1 MKTVSGLGKGECSSK
16 ARGTGLRNE
25 AELMDTLGHAG
36 PFSQLIHSLSSDR
49 NVWDEIIRSLCLKI
63 TLAAIKM

>member
-1 MKTVSGLGKGECSSK
+1 MKTVSRPRKGECSSK

-25 AELMDTLGHAG
+25 AEHVDMLDHAG

-49 NVWDEIIRSLCLKI
+49 KVWDEIIRALYLKI
-63 TLAAIKM
+63 TLAAIKI